1 MIIPDKASLFH
12 SGGSSRSSLLPVRKE
27 QGESHGSGRRVLT
40 SAHGISSR
48 HDFQEGDPSNNRM
61 YVTTS
66 TMEGQSG
73 ASIGNA
79 ADEVKIPLIN

>member
-48 HDFQEGDPSNNRM
+48 HDFQEGDNRM